1 MFFSQSL
8 LALLA
13 AQVFGAAAQA
23 DAKPSAPAE
32 PATLNA
38 KIQTSFPD
46 SDILGVK
53 ILNGRPTNALI
64 DIENQEAGPI
74 IVSFVTGN
82 VKHTKPL
89 PAEAPAYQSILHNI
103 TAVQYSTKIEAGEK
117 KALPFSF
124 ALDKQPQD
132 VIVQLTAIVSNSDGD
147 VVPVVVFDDKAS
159 IVEAPV
165 SFFDPQISLRLNT
178 LRIVN
183 PQELTWPSIFLYLF
197 LSAAFVG
204 TTYFVYK
211 TWVETLLPAAKRAPK
226 TPIKKVKKIEN
237 DGALS
242 GSESITV
249 SPTGKT
255 YDESWIPDHHINRP
269 LTKRGKSAKGKKI
282 E

>member
-1 MFFSQSL
+1 MFFTQSL

-13 AQVFGAAAQA
+13 VQVFGAAAQA

-32 PATLNA
+32 PPTLNA
-38 KIQTSFPD
+38 KIKTSFPD

-82 VKHTKPL
+82 VKHTKQL

-124 ALDKQPQD
+124 ALDKNPQD
-132 VIVQLTAIVSNSDGD
+132 VIVQLTAIVSNSNGD

-165 SFFDPQISLRLNT
+165 SFFDPQI
-178 LRIVN
+178 
-183 PQELTWPSIFLYLF
+183 IFLYLF

-204 TTYFVYK
+204 ALYFVYK

-226 TPIKKVKKIEN
+226 TPKKAKKIEN

-269 LTKRGKSAKGKKI
+269 PTKRGKSAKGKKV